1 MTMKTGLSRHYLK
14 RISGIIFV
22 FVFFFATLAWASPM
36 EDVVT
41 TLENWTSFHW
51 GKDCFIWIV
60 HYSDEIIDPWVDAEA
75 MRAGFNEIQKDAY
88 SKSFISEL
96 RLDEAEPFLV
106 SVYAFGPSPLE
117 LRPFGDNISLLNS
130 DGDKL
135 KPLSY
140 ERVFD
145 NPISGMVQGL
155 VFFKKQSN
163 KNFSLSLRGTG
174 VFDERIFSF
183 ENQDRSIDRNIDR
196 NTVYENPPI
205 VASNQRQEDL
215 IVIDMP
221 PVRPPVREEI
231 NKPEVIPV
239 VIEENIRVEDSP
251 ASIDD
256 EIDKLINRDTDNLY
270 TSKEKT
276 LQNFINSWIAND
288 IPAMYGMLSVESRK
302 MYSSESFAREIRKAA
317 DFRRGLLN
325 GYKIDWIGEE
335 RARITTT
342 KRLLVMRTLI
352 NRTLGVIRIGKE
364 WLIVW

>member
-1 MTMKTGLSRHYLK
+1 MKIGLIRHSLK
-14 RISGIIFV
+14 KYSSITFV
-22 FVFFFATLAWASPM
+22 FAFFFATLAWASPM
-36 EDVVT
+36 EDVVS

-60 HYSDEIIDPWVDAEA
+60 HYSDEIIGPWVDAEA
-75 MRAGFNEIQKDAY
+75 IRAGYNETQKDEY
-88 SKSFISEL
+88 SKAFISEL

-106 SVYAFGPSPLE
+106 SIYAFGLNPLE
-117 LRPFGDNISLLNS
+117 FKPFGDKISLMNS
-130 DGDKL
+130 EGDKL
-135 KPLSY
+135 KPMSY

-183 ENQDRSIDRNIDR
+183 QNQDGNA
-196 NTVYENPPI
+196 VYDIAPI
-205 VASNQRQEDL
+205 VASNSRKEDL

-221 PVRPPVREEI
+221 PARPPAKEEI
-231 NKPEVIPV
+231 KKNEDLEVIPI
-239 VIEENIRVEDSP
+239 VIEENPKIEDST
-251 ASIDD
+251 ASVEN
-256 EIDKLINRDTDNLY
+256 EIDQQIKQDSDNLY
-270 TSKEKT
+270 ISKEKT

-302 MYSSESFAREIRKAA
+302 MYSLESFEKEVRKSA
-317 DFRRGLLN
+317 DFRRGLLS
-325 GYKIDWIGEE
+325 GYKINWLGEE